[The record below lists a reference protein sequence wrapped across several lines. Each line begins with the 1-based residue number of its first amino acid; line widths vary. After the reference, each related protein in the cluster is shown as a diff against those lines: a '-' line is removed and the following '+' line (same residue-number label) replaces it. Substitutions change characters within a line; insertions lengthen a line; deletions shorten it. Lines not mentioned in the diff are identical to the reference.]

1 MASAEISNDYDVAV
15 SWYYDISWWF
25 FDYCVFVLNAPF
37 SISNFHKIM
46 NWMIQM
52 LSNIPVNA
60 NM

>member
-37 SISNFHKIM
+37 SISNFK
-46 NWMIQM
+46 
-52 LSNIPVNA
+52 LSSFKLFQNYELNDS
-60 NM
+60 NSK

>member
-46 NWMIQM
+46 N
-52 LSNIPVNA
+52 
-60 NM
+60 